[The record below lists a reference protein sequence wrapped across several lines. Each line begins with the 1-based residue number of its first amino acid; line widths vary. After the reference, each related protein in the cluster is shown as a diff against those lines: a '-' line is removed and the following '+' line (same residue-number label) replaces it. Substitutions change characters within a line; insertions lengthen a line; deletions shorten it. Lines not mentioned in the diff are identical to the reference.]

1 MTSDEGVMTNK
12 KAELDRVVT
21 DLRDTCGVAV
31 PQLVSQADMDDFIDP
46 SLHHSSE
53 RNDKRECVDKSLH
66 EEKLLR
72 FETKED
78 KGLYK
83 EAMRLYC
90 ALVDGSVF
98 DRGFKLPV
106 VRNTR

>member
-1 MTSDEGVMTNK
+1 MMTSDEGLMTNK

-31 PQLVSQADMDDFIDP
+31 PQLISQADMDDFIDP

-66 EEKLLR
+66 KERLLR
-72 FETKED
+72 FKTEEHRE
-78 KGLYK
+78 LYE
-83 EAMRLYC
+83 EAIRLYC

-98 DRGFKLPV
+98 DRGFEMP
-106 VRNTR
+106 RI

>member
-1 MTSDEGVMTNK
+1 MTSDERVMTNK

-21 DLRDTCGVAV
+21 DLRDTCGVTV
-31 PQLVSQADMDDFIDP
+31 PQLVSQVDMDDFIDP

-72 FETKED
+72 FETEEH
-78 KGLYK
+78 KGLYE

-106 VRNTR
+106 VKDTK